1 MIIIKKK
8 IIYPSVQYNCI
19 NSRPLN
25 RQPQP
30 IATNTTRSHSLSE
43 CKDPNAVPLPSQK
56 REEAERYGRSETI
69 QEEGTRWLRFIVH
82 VPADLWRP
90 NHPQLRQ
97 WRGSKRG
104 VSGRGIS
111 RVYYTGRPI
120 LLVRMAVSK
129 TRSSLR
135 PRKRRV
141 SRMEPILRATKN
153 RRLEEVSLVSGRITQ
168 RLMGSYGG
176 LVNLVEWLSEL
187 LIRYTYS
194 NEERQKK
201 IENGNSWKVKERR
214 NATDD
219 AASGI
224 QRGDGCRLF
233 RR

>member
-8 IIYPSVQYNCI
+8 IIYLSVQYNCI
-19 NSRPLN
+19 NSRALN

-30 IATNTTRSHSLSE
+30 IATNTTRSHSFLSE

-56 REEAERYGRSETI
+56 REEAERYRRSETI

-129 TRSSLR
+129 TLSSLR
-135 PRKRRV
+135 PRKRKV

-194 NEERQKK
+194 NEKK
-201 IENGNSWKVKERR
+201 KKKLVES
-214 NATDD
+214 
-219 AASGI
+219 
-224 QRGDGCRLF
+224 
-233 RR
+233 